1 MKNLKII
8 TKIISCIAALSL
20 VTVFIGVLGIIGM
33 YRAQE
38 STDELSNNE
47 MVAIKAMGDM
57 REAFQQERVY
67 FGMMYA
73 YIDDPAAVKEYIDKV
88 NDSHVVG
95 DAAVNTY
102 ISVTDLSL
110 EGAFLEA
117 GGLLNP
123 PDGKYYIAKQQI
135 MDAAAKGDA
144 EGLLAGI
151 NAASSYVDT
160 IEKNFHA
167 SVSNHTEMELE
178 RTADS
183 NSFFKL
189 LLIILITAMAVGIP
203 SVIVMGLYVS
213 RIISNPLQIL
223 TTFMDKAASTGDIV
237 LTPADVEII
246 GKYSNI
252 KDEVG
257 LCINS
262 TAHFVGRITEVGRI
276 LSTVADGDLTGD
288 ISLLSDRDTMG
299 LSLRDMNRKLNA
311 MFGEINDSAVHV
323 SAVSKQLA
331 DGAQS
336 LAQGSNQQTVAVES
350 LSASISDI
358 AKKTKTNAETASKT
372 ARMAEN
378 IRVSAEKGSRQMN
391 DMISAVEGITQASHS
406 ISKVIKTID
415 DIAFQTNIL
424 ALNAAVE
431 SARAG
436 QHGKGFAVV
445 AEEVR
450 NLAAKSA
457 EAAKDTEGMIQNSI
471 EKAELGA
478 RIAGETAASLTEIVT
493 GINESNKMIVD
504 IAKSSEEQSA
514 GILQIDTGI
523 AQVMQII
530 QQTSATAE
538 ESAASSEEMSGQA
551 AILENLISQFKLNQ
565 HRNR

>member
-1 MKNLKII
+1 MKNFRITAKIM
-8 TKIISCIAALSL
+8 SCIVVLSL
-20 VTVFIGVLGIIGM
+20 VAIISGVLGIIGM
-33 YRAQE
+33 YHAQK

-47 MVAIKAMGDM
+47 IVAIKAMGDM

-73 YIDDPAAVKEYIDKV
+73 YIDNPDIVSEYISKV

-95 DAAVNTY
+95 DAAVQAY
-102 ISVTDLSL
+102 IGVSDLSL

-117 GGLLNP
+117 GDLLNP
-123 PDGKYYIAKQQI
+123 PNGKYYIAKQKI

-144 EGLLAGI
+144 EGLLDGI

-160 IEKNFHA
+160 IEKNFQT
-167 SVSNHTEMELE
+167 SVSNHTAMELE
-178 RTADS
+178 RTASS

-189 LLIILITAMAVGIP
+189 LLTVLIAVMAVGIP

-213 RIISNPLQIL
+213 RVISNPLQVL
-223 TTFMDKAASTGDIV
+223 TSFMEKAATTGDII
-237 LTPADVEII
+237 LAQEDVDVIR
-246 GKYSNI
+246 KYSNI

-257 LCINS
+257 KCINS
-262 TAHFVGRITEVGRI
+262 TSHFVGRITEVGRI
-276 LSTVADGDLTGD
+276 LSMVADGDLTGD
-288 ISLLSDRDTMG
+288 ISLLSDKDTMG
-299 LSLRDMNRKLNA
+299 LSLRNMNQKLNA

-323 SAVSKQLA
+323 STVSKQLA

-336 LAQGSNQQTVAVES
+336 LAQGSNQQTAAVES

-358 AKKTKTNAETASKT
+358 AKKTKDNAEIASKT
-372 ARMAEN
+372 AQMAES
-378 IRVSAEKGSRQMN
+378 IRVSAEKGNQQMN
-391 DMISAVEGITQASHS
+391 EMISAVEGITQASHS

-457 EAAKDTEGMIQNSI
+457 EAAKDTGGMIQNSI

-478 RIAGETAASLTEIVT
+478 RIAGETAASLSEIVT
-493 GINESNKMIVD
+493 GINKSNSMIVD

-514 GILQIDTGI
+514 GILHIDTGI
-523 AQVMQII
+523 DQVVQII

-538 ESAASSEEMSGQA
+538 ESAASSEEMSSQA
-551 AILENLISQFKLNQ
+551 AMLENLISQFRLKK
-565 HRNR
+565 